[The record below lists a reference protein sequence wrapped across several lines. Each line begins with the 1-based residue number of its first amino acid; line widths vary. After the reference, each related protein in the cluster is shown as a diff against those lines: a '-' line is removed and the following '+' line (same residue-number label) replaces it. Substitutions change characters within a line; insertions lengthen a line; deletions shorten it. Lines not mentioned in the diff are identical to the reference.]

1 LISLNEATVETFG
14 ALVESGNVLID
25 FWGPQC
31 APCLALMPE
40 IEALEHAHDGA
51 LNVVKVNAPQNRQV
65 CRDLKVFGLPTY
77 VLYRDGAEFARLSGS
92 PTIDEISGEVSRM
105 LEGG

>member
-1 LISLNEATVETFG
+1 VATEATVESFG
-14 ALVESGNVLID
+14 TLVDSGNVLID

-31 APCLALMPE
+31 QPCLQLMPE
-40 IEALEHAHDGA
+40 IEALEQTHDGA
-51 LNVVKVNAPQNRQV
+51 LSVVKVNAPENRQV

-77 VLYRDGAEFARLSGS
+77 VLFKDGAEFGRLSGS
-92 PTIDEISGEVSRM
+92 PTIDEIRGEVTRM

>member
-1 LISLNEATVETFG
+1 MSTDATVETFG

-31 APCLALMPE
+31 QPCLALMPAV
-40 IEALEHAHDGA
+40 EALEEAHDGA
-51 LNVVKVNAPQNRQV
+51 FNVVKVNASENRQV

-77 VLYRDGAEFARLSGS
+77 VFYKDGAEFARLSGS
-92 PTIDEISGEVSRM
+92 PTIDEITGEVTRM